1 MTSPIT
7 PRPRVTRPLSSPLR
21 GSSFGSRS
29 TAPRALTRFTRS
41 FHPHIRSSP
50 VVSPSPR
57 LRRSLRVTVRR
68 VMEERREAWSVWR
81 LLPVEFSFHLTGSL
95 VSLATRLTREPYPP
109 PTLPLTT
116 LYIPSHPIPLPP
128 TRGPAFGLPSGPRVR
143 GNDSG

>member
-1 MTSPIT
+1 MNPKVVLSLHALLTADSLILGSLDSVSL
-7 PRPRVTRPLSSPLR
+7 RSSSPL
-21 GSSFGSRS
+21 
-29 TAPRALTRFTRS
+29 
-41 FHPHIRSSP
+41 SP
-50 VVSPSPR
+50 
-57 LRRSLRVTVRR
+57 
-68 VMEERREAWSVWR
+68 
-81 LLPVEFSFHLTGSL
+81 GSL